1 MAAGRSGARTAQPRC
16 PGRDA
21 GYDQAGPW
29 TCSLGWAARCSSTR
43 GSGAAPLV
51 VSAAR
56 HRHPDRRQGLGCSPA
71 SAGSAALSRLPSEPR
86 ALRGHQGG
94 RGSRCP
100 RHHPVH
106 TRHAQH
112 QEARLPCRRPDL
124 GGKPFQKGTGKPK
137 TQHDSSALT
146 QTTGQQARVSDWTS
160 EGERGPLPGNE
171 RQGSSHRGA
180 APPESPR
187 YPGKLR
193 FAFQGQLCEHQLSLC
208 PVTCVAS
215 APSRPSPS
223 ASLQG
228 GAQRRIPEYTTSVC
242 Q

>member
-1 MAAGRSGARTAQPRC
+1 MLARAEPTGRRVRGCREKRRLDCAAST

-51 VSAAR
+51 VSVAC

-71 SAGSAALSRLPSEPR
+71 SAGSAALSCLPSEPC

-124 GGKPFQKGTGKPK
+124 GRKPFQKGTGKPK

-146 QTTGQQARVSDWTS
+146 QTTGQQARVSNRTS

-171 RQGSSHRGA
+171 CRGSFHRGA
-180 APPESPR
+180 AQPESPR
-187 YPGKLR
+187 TW
-193 FAFQGQLCEHQLSLC
+193 AN
-208 PVTCVAS
+208 
-215 APSRPSPS
+215 S
-223 ASLQG
+223 ASLSKDSSVS
-228 GAQRRIPEYTTSVC
+228 TSSASAA
-242 Q
+242 

>member
-1 MAAGRSGARTAQPRC
+1 MLAQEECGAEGVLARAEPTGRRVRGCREKRRLDCAAST

-43 GSGAAPLV
+43 GSGAAPLM
-51 VSAAR
+51 VSVAC

-71 SAGSAALSRLPSEPR
+71 SAGSAALSRLPSEPC

-94 RGSRCP
+94 RGSQCP

-106 TRHAQH
+106 THHAQH

-146 QTTGQQARVSDWTS
+146 QTTGQQGSPTGLLKES
-160 EGERGPLPGNE
+160 EDP
-171 RQGSSHRGA
+171 
-180 APPESPR
+180 
-187 YPGKLR
+187 
-193 FAFQGQLCEHQLSLC
+193 FQGMSVGGAPTGEQRHPRAHGTWANCASLSKDSS
-208 PVTCVAS
+208 VSTSSAS
-215 APSRPSPS
+215 AP
-223 ASLQG
+223 
-228 GAQRRIPEYTTSVC
+228 
-242 Q
+242 